1 MRYPVVALKQP
12 KIVCIPAATMPD
24 NGSQALES
32 MPKPSREEAEISAL
46 FQRLPKMLA
55 SLESLSE
62 N

>member
-1 MRYPVVALKQP
+1 MRYPAVALKQP
-12 KIVCIPAATMPD
+12 KIVCISD